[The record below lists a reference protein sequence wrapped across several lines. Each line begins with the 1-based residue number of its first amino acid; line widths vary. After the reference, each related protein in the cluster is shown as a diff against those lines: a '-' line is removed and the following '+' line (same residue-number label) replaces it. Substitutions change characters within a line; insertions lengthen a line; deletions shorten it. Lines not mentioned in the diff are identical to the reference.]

1 MPDPIRSYLAHP
13 ALHALWQTVRGRLE
27 RNRLTPSG
35 SVQVVLDEDGARQ
48 LGGLLGTVIPP
59 GRTRVRLDT
68 LDTALRASAAQTG
81 LVAAVTDLTG
91 APLTD
96 QAAARASRQATWEQV
111 WQHLDAAL
119 ADAGLASAS
128 WVPGWIAGL
137 RAAGLLTRAGADAS
151 VSALQHAVAALALLS
166 SPAPGAKQSASDGAP
181 PWQLAELAAQ
191 ITGDAHGL
199 DEGTLAGA
207 LAVRALAAVRGQ
219 APPETPSERRA
230 LWENAGVAT
239 DLVSGTVLIY
249 ALAPPGDDAWS
260 ATMRQRAALGLV
272 THLTL
277 HELRHPGVAL
287 CRLAE
292 AGQRVY
298 ACENPQ
304 ILQAAAR
311 HQVQTP
317 VVCTS
322 GNPSSAG
329 WELLRRLVADDADL
343 RYHGDF
349 DWPGIAIATRVFAAG
364 VRPWRMSA
372 HDYRTAATRQSAATR
387 LSLQGAVTA
396 TPWDPQLSLTMQEHD
411 TAIHEESQL
420 PFLTADLCEGA
431 PRRG

>member
-1 MPDPIRSYLAHP
+1 M
-13 ALHALWQTVRGRLE
+13 
-27 RNRLTPSG
+27 
-35 SVQVVLDEDGARQ
+35 QVALDEDGARQ

-81 LVAAVTDLTG
+81 LVAAIAYLTG
-91 APLTD
+91 TPLTD

-119 ADAGLASAS
+119 SDAGLASAP
-128 WVPGWIAGL
+128 WVPGWITGI
-137 RAAGLLTRAGADAS
+137 RSGSLLTRAGSDAA
-151 VSALQHAVAALALLS
+151 VWALQHAMAALALLPGS
-166 SPAPGAKQSASDGAP
+166 APDTKQSAADGSP
-181 PWQLAELAAQ
+181 PWQLAELAART
-191 ITGDAHGL
+191 TGDAHGL

-207 LAVRALAAVRGQ
+207 LTARALAAARGQ

-230 LWENAGVAT
+230 LWENAGVAA
-239 DLVSGTVLIY
+239 DLVSGTVLVY
-249 ALAPPGDDAWS
+249 APAPPGDDAWS

-277 HELRHPGVAL
+277 QELRHPGVAP

-292 AGQRVY
+292 AGQRIY

-304 ILQAAAR
+304 ILQAAAQR
-311 HQVQTP
+311 QVQAP
-317 VVCTS
+317 LVCTS

-343 RYHGDF
+343 LYHGDF
-349 DWPGIAIATRVFAAG
+349 DWPGIAIAARVFAAG

-372 HDYRTAATRQSAATR
+372 HDYRTAAARQSAPAR
-387 LSLQGAVTA
+387 LPLQGTVTA

-420 PFLTADLCEGA
+420 PLLRTDLHERA
-431 PRRG
+431 PRHG